1 MNKSEKV
8 FSNSHSVTANTS
20 NVYRP
25 PQFCFPMEFYEMH
38 TKPEGLPKEQAE
50 ITQRV
55 TLWKDG
61 SRLIPKGLQLQ
72 KVSVPGVINLS

>member
-8 FSNSHSVTANTS
+8 LFHQSFSNSKHLKCLQT
-20 NVYRP
+20 P
-25 PQFCFPMEFYEMH
+25 KFCFPMEFYEMH
-38 TKPEGLPKEQAE
+38 TKPEGMPKEPAE

-61 SRLIPKGLQLQ
+61 SRLIPKGLQLP
-72 KVSVPGVINLS
+72 KASVLGVINLS

>member
-1 MNKSEKV
+1 
-8 FSNSHSVTANTS
+8 
-20 NVYRP
+20 
-25 PQFCFPMEFYEMH
+25 MH
-38 TKPEGLPKEQAE
+38 TKPEGMPKEQAE

-72 KVSVPGVINLS
+72 KASVPGVINLS